1 MILRPDYEFHVMLE
15 RSVPCRPFSHLA
27 KCHKRVFVAGKISCA
42 PNVGCA
48 KSPYR
53 VELVYRDLLI

>member
-1 MILRPDYEFHVMLE
+1 MLE

-48 KSPYR
+48 KSPYS